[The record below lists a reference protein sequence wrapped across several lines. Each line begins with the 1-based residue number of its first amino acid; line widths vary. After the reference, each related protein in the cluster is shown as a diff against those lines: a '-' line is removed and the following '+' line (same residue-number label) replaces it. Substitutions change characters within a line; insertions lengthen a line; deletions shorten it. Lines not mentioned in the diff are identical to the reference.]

1 MLTYI
6 LRFGTYSADK
16 SVKAGLDLEMPGPPY
31 ARNQVYHSLLSGKL
45 REYDL
50 DLCVKEILNLIDRV
64 LPLGIPS
71 NAPERTIDSEETAA
85 QLREIGSSG
94 IVLLKN
100 DKDILPFKADKTV
113 SREPCN

>member
-1 MLTYI
+1 
-6 LRFGTYSADK
+6 
-16 SVKAGLDLEMPGPPY
+16 MPGPPY
-31 ARNQVYHSLLSGKL
+31 ARDQVYHSLMCGKL

-50 DLCVKEILNLIDRV
+50 DLCVREILKLINRV

-71 NAPERTIDSEETAA
+71 NAPEKTIDTKETAA

-100 DKDILPFKADKTV
+100 DRKILPFKADKTV
-113 SREPCN
+113 SSKICLQRAVC